1 MGRTIIKEDRFPE
14 IIREYNN
21 GGSRAAY
28 ALLREN
34 YGIRHPAGVLRRI
47 KKDRKYGYDKGKDRF
62 ENCPACGESGEGLF
76 LGIEELCALSP
87 AAPAPG
93 PAAAG
98 KHADLEKL
106 VQELLGDRLLLL
118 SRYIALDSSTRTMMV
133 DRSSLLADGYTV
145 ELL

>member
-28 ALLREN
+28 ALLREH
-34 YGIRHPAGVLRRI
+34 YGIRHPAGVVRRI
-47 KKDRKYGYDKGKDRF
+47 KKDGKYGYDEAKDRF
-62 ENCPACGESGEGLF
+62 EDCPAYGENGGPLF
-76 LGIEELCALSP
+76 LGIEDLCSLSP
-87 AAPAPG
+87 AASLPG

-118 SRYIALDSSTRTMMV
+118 SRYITLDSSTRTMMV

>member
-1 MGRTIIKEDRFPE
+1 MGKTIIKEDRFPE

-28 ALLREN
+28 ALLREH
-34 YGIRHPAGVLRRI
+34 YGIRQPASVVRRI
-47 KKDRKYGYDKGKDRF
+47 KKDGRYGYDEVKDRF
-62 ENCPACGESGEGLF
+62 EDCPACGESGEGLF

-87 AAPAPG
+87 AAPAPD
-93 PAAAG
+93 PAAG

-118 SRYIALDSSTRTMMV
+118 SRYITLDSSTRTMMV
-133 DRSSLLADGYTV
+133 DQSSLLADGYTV